1 MEWGVEG
8 AVPPTLCL
16 RVENPDGWM
25 AAVER
30 LPWFAAEMGC
40 EDVVVAFVEM
50 VGVLSSCSHRGC

>member
-1 MEWGVEG
+1 MLR
-8 AVPPTLCL
+8 ALCPQPCAFGWK
-16 RVENPDGWM
+16 NPDGWM